1 VLIEVT
7 QLGKVCH
14 DHCAIYYQAGDCVMP
29 KEGIFAKVIKS
40 GWIEKGNEIKVP
52 ILEKIQK

>member
-1 VLIEVT
+1 
-7 QLGKVCH
+7 
-14 DHCAIYYQAGDCVMP
+14 MP